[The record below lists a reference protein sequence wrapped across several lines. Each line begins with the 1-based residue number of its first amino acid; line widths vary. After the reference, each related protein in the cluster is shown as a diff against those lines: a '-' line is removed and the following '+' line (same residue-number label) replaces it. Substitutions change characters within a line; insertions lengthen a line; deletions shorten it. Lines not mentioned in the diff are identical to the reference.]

1 MVVNEQG
8 VAVRLWEPGDDDALL
23 AGFVDAYNRPPWNDA
38 WSLATAAVYLGEL
51 RGIPRSAT
59 LVAVADSQFV
69 GATTFHARTWQDESE
84 IYIDEF
90 FVAPAAQRRGVG
102 HALMEGIRAFAAD
115 AGISDLVL
123 LTDRDV
129 PAFDFYRAHGFRE
142 GTRQVFMIG

>member
-1 MVVNEQG
+1 MTASQTVVI
-8 VAVRLWEPGDDDALL
+8 RPWEPGDDDALL
-23 AGFVDAYNRPPWNDA
+23 TGFVDAYNCPPWNDA
-38 WSLATAAVYLGEL
+38 WTPATAAAYLGEL

-59 LVAVADSQFV
+59 LVAIADSQFV
-69 GATTFHARTWQDESE
+69 GATTLHARTWQDESE

-102 HALMEGIRAFAAD
+102 RALMEGIRAFAAD
-115 AGISDLVL
+115 AGIGDLVL

-129 PAFDFYRAHGFRE
+129 PALEFYRAHGFRE